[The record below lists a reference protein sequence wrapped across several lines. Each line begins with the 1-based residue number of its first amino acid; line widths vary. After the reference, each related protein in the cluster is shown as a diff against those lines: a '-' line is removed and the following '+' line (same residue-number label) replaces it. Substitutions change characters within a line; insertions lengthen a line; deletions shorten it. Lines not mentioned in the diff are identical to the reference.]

1 VICGCSIP
9 IHISYDKTTQYKPLA
24 KPIKKIIR
32 KITSKDVFIKSIMI
46 ESDSLILPS
55 KLTES
60 EALVLWENYERSGI
74 SGFYN
79 FLIKTDLFNRLDKIY
94 LKFVKK
100 IKARSKILK
109 RKSYIIYVDKN

>member
-1 VICGCSIP
+1 MIESDSLILP
-9 IHISYDKTTQYKPLA
+9 
-24 KPIKKIIR
+24 
-32 KITSKDVFIKSIMI
+32 SKLTEMI